1 MAKKTAKTARTP
13 KTAAPFLGWAARRMA
28 AESARDADAPLFG
41 ADHATARSLT
51 AAERRLVEEFP
62 ARGASPDRLQ
72 DAVGSLLD
80 RHVANGRTPR
90 FQNQLFSGV
99 EDPAMAG
106 ALLGVFTNNTMSTR
120 EIAPLPTEM
129 ERAVIS
135 WLLRTV
141 PWDRARAG
149 GSATPGGSFSN
160 FLAVFL
166 ARKAAEARH
175 GRDVLPRLAYFVSRA
190 GHYSIPKGAD
200 FVGVPHGAMVE
211 VPTDEADRMRPD
223 LLAAAVKD
231 ARRRGLV
238 PFMVIA
244 TLGTT
249 VAGALD
255 PVKEIA
261 KVADAEDL
269 WLHVDGAWGCFGLLG
284 PDAARFRAG
293 LERADSVTF
302 DEHKHGGAP
311 VASSFLLVRDRTCL
325 EELRP
330 PTGGSYLFHKKD
342 APHEEADLG
351 LTSLSCGKPFMTFSS
366 WLAWKSLGAAGW
378 RRRVADATRMTER
391 FRAAI
396 AASERF
402 ELAAEPETWLVVFRP
417 KVSGVTSRVARDA
430 VSRELR
436 RRINASGRW
445 MLNLCP
451 MPQGYVFR
459 AIFTNPLMTDRHVD
473 ELLLHLERAA
483 SQESESR

>member
-1 MAKKTAKTARTP
+1 VKQKKASNAAKAQDYV
-13 KTAAPFLGWAARRMA
+13 GWAARRMA

-41 ADHATARSLT
+41 ADHATARTLT
-51 AAERRLVEEFP
+51 AAERRLVADYP
-62 ARGASPDRLQ
+62 ARGTGVPRLQ
-72 DAVGSLLD
+72 AVVGALLD

-99 EDPAMAG
+99 EDAAMAG
-106 ALLGVFTNNTMSTR
+106 ALLGLFTNNTMSTR

-135 WLLRTV
+135 WILRTL
-141 PWDRARAG
+141 PWDTARAG
-149 GSATPGGSFSN
+149 GSATPGGSYSN
-160 FLAVFL
+160 FLAMFL

-200 FVGVPHGAMVE
+200 FVGVPPGAMVE
-211 VPTDEADRMRPD
+211 VPTDDMDRMRPD

-231 ARRRGLV
+231 ARRRGLI

-261 KVADAEDL
+261 KVADAENL

-284 PDAARFRAG
+284 PHAARFRAG
-293 LERADSVTF
+293 MERVDSLTF

-351 LTSLSCGKPFMTFSS
+351 LTSLSCGRPFLTFSS
-366 WLAWKSLGAAGW
+366 WLSWKSLGAAGW
-378 RRRVADATRMTER
+378 KRRVADAERLTER
-391 FRAAI
+391 FRAGI
-396 AASERF
+396 VASDHF
-402 ELAAEPETWLVVFRP
+402 ELAADPETWLVVFRP

-436 RRINASGRW
+436 RRLNASGRW

-473 ELLLHLERAA
+473 ELLLHLARAA